1 MTIVLMKKTLALLA
15 VVPLVSLAACG
26 SSDGG
31 GAGGDKVKVAAS
43 FYPFAYAVQQVG
55 GDLVDVDNLTSPGV
69 EPHDLELKPKQV
81 AAVQDADLVVF
92 EEHFQNAVDEA
103 VDQADRSDD
112 DTVDVASVVTLKPT
126 QAGGE
131 EEHTHEGEDHEGEE
145 HAEEGHDHGDEDP
158 HTWLDPDNMIAI
170 AKAVESKL
178 AKLDPDHAEQYAA
191 NATAFEGEL
200 KTLGDDF
207 ATGLET
213 CKTRTIVTSHAA
225 FQYLAARYGL
235 TQVPIAGIDP
245 SNEPS
250 PAQLA
255 DITKLVKAQ
264 GITTI
269 FTEELVS
276 PAIADTIA
284 KETGATTATLDPIEG
299 LSDDTKDETYLTL
312 MRKNL
317 DTLKKANGCS

>member
-1 MTIVLMKKTLALLA
+1 MKKSLALLA
-15 VVPLVSLAACG
+15 VIPLVSLAACG
-26 SSDGG
+26 GSTDDGG
-31 GAGGDKVKVAAS
+31 GAGGDKVSVAAS

-55 GDLVDVDNLTSPGV
+55 GDLVKVDNLTSPGV

-112 DTVDVASVVTLKPT
+112 DTVDVAKVVKLKTT
-126 QAGGE
+126 QPGGE
-131 EEHTHEGEDHEGEE
+131 EEPAGDD
-145 HAEEGHDHGDEDP
+145 HAEEGHDHGNEDP

-170 AKAVESKL
+170 TKAVESKL
-178 AKLDPDHAEQYAA
+178 STIDPDHADEYAA
-191 NATAFEGEL
+191 NATAFEGKL
-200 KTLGDDF
+200 TTLGDDF
-207 ATGLET
+207 ATGLKT
-213 CKTRTIVTSHAA
+213 CRTRTIVTSHAA
-225 FQYLAARYGL
+225 FQYLAARYDL

-255 DITKLVKAQ
+255 DITQLVKAQ

-299 LSDDTKDETYLTL
+299 LSDKTKNDTYLTL

>member
-1 MTIVLMKKTLALLA
+1 MKKTLALLA
-15 VVPLVSLAACG
+15 VIPLVSLAACG
-26 SSDGG
+26 GSTDDG
-31 GAGGDKVKVAAS
+31 GAGGGGGKVSVAAS

-55 GDLVDVDNLTSPGV
+55 GDHVDVQNLTAPGV

-81 AAVQDADLVVF
+81 GAVQDADLVVY
-92 EEHFQNAVDEA
+92 EKHFQAAVDDA

-112 DTVDVASVVTLKPT
+112 DTVDVADVVTLKPT
-126 QAGGE
+126 QPGGE
-131 EEHTHEGEDHEGEE
+131 EEHADDD

-170 AKAVESKL
+170 TKAIESKL
-178 AKLDPDHAEQYAA
+178 AKLDPDHADEYAA

-200 KTLGDDF
+200 TTLGDDF
-207 ATGLET
+207 ATGLKT
-213 CKTRTIVTSHAA
+213 CTTRTIVTSHAA

-245 SNEPS
+245 ANEPS

-299 LSDDTKDETYLTL
+299 LSADTKDETYLTL